1 MKMLL
6 HICCAPCAVAI
17 VEKFLSEGEMAL
29 QGLFFNPNI
38 HPREEFDKRL
48 GSVMAMSEDY
58 GVPVSVNDLNQLD
71 YWRSSLPAD
80 KEQRCSYCYAVR
92 LDEAARFAA
101 ENGCDVF
108 TTSLLI
114 SPYQNHELIVR
125 TGEKA
130 AARHGV
136 RFYYEDFRPLYRTG
150 RERARGKHWYMQ
162 KYCGCFYSYSE
173 SDHPKK
179 PIYFT
184 ENKL

>member
-17 VEKFLSEGEMAL
+17 IEKFQSE
-29 QGLFFNPNI
+29 QGLEMTGLYFNPNI
-38 HPREEFDKRL
+38 HPWEEFEKRKE
-48 GSVMAMSEDY
+48 SVIAMSEDY
-58 GVPVSVNDLNQLD
+58 GVPVAVNDLNQLD
-71 YWRSSLPAD
+71 HWQNSLTAEKPG
-80 KEQRCSYCYAVR
+80 RCAYCYAVR
-92 LDEAARFAA
+92 LEEAARYAR
-101 ENGCDVF
+101 ETGHDVF

-114 SPYQNHELIVR
+114 SPYQDHDLIVR
-125 TGEKA
+125 TAKKA

-136 RFYYEDFRPLYRTG
+136 RFYYEDFRPLYRAG

-162 KYCGCFYSYSE
+162 KYCGCIYSYTE

-184 ENKL
+184 ENNL